1 MENEMTEFWGEP
13 IYTYTRAQAI
23 EDGVLV
29 NLMQG
34 KWEELVR
41 NAGFRF
47 PVAMTAEAFGKYV
60 ELSEAAKRA
69 CNDELGRLWDV
80 LWMLSQHIRH
90 SKGRESELLFSFL
103 CVTDRIKPTCHTL
116 KSVCGPNDDGSPC
129 ITIMLPEQ
137 D

>member
-1 MENEMTEFWGEP
+1 MANELTEFWGEP

-29 NLMQG
+29 DLMQG

-60 ELSEAAKRA
+60 LLSEAAKRA

-80 LWMLSQHIRH
+80 LWMLSQHIRRT
-90 SKGRESELLFSFL
+90 KGRESQLLFSFL
-103 CVTDRIKPTCHTL
+103 CVTDRIKPTRHTL